1 MPDVFKCI
9 TSNCLLSLQ
18 NRFDNLFRKYIAYTG
33 GEDLFGLPVTQYPQ
47 LLEIKKELTLLQKL
61 YNLYNNV
68 LDTVSGYYDIL
79 WSELDT
85 GKINSE
91 LLEFQ
96 NR

>member
-1 MPDVFKCI
+1 M
-9 TSNCLLSLQ
+9 
-18 NRFDNLFRKYIAYTG
+18 
-33 GEDLFGLPVTQYPQ
+33 PVTRYPQ
-47 LLEIKKELTLLQKL
+47 LLEIKKQLNLLQKL

-68 LDTVSGYYDIL
+68 IDTVSGYYDIL